1 MSPSPYTV
9 VARNI
14 DPEAHN
20 EIHSDDVAQQ
30 HGFSGAL
37 VPGVELFAYATSPLV
52 AAWGLPWLSSGWV
65 DLRFRRPVYDGE
77 RLVVSLDG
85 SALTVI
91 GPDGE
96 VRSVGSAGPGPG
108 PGSGEVGGSGEVR
121 GSYVDAPLP
130 AVLPAD
136 PVPGPLGTVRIPG
149 TVADN
154 LAYVDAVTEPLPV
167 YAAEDV
173 AHPGA
178 LLRLV
183 NLLLMSNVALGP
195 WVHTSSSC
203 RFLGLARLPAQLAVQ
218 GVVTEVFQR
227 NGHDYVRYDALVLAD
242 DQPVLEVDHT
252 ALYRLA
258 GSDPS

>member
-1 MSPSPYTV
+1 

-14 DPEAHN
+14 DPEAAN
-20 EIHSDDVAQQ
+20 AIHADDVAQQ

-52 AAWGLPWLSSGWV
+52 AAWGLTWLSSGRV

-77 RLVVSLDG
+77 QLVVALDG
-85 SALTVI
+85 SALTVT

-96 VRSVGSAGPGPG
+96 VRSVGSAGPG
-108 PGSGEVGGSGEVR
+108 EGGVR
-121 GSYVDAPLP
+121 GSYADAPLP
-130 AVLPAD
+130 ESLPTD
-136 PVPGPLGTVRIPG
+136 PVLGPLGTVRIAG

-154 LAYVDAVTEPLPV
+154 LAYVDAVTEPLPL
-167 YAAEDV
+167 YRDGAV

-195 WVHTSSSC
+195 WIHTASSC

-218 GVVTEVFQR
+218 GVVTELFQR
-227 NGHDYVRYDALVLAD
+227 NGHDYVRYDALVTAD
-242 DQPVLEVDHT
+242 GQPVLEVDH
-252 ALYRLA
+252 AAIYRLA
-258 GSDPS
+258 G

>member
-1 MSPSPYTV
+1 MTVSPYRV

-14 DPEAHN
+14 DPEADN
-20 EIHSDDVAQQ
+20 AIHADDVAQQ

-52 AAWGLPWLSSGWV
+52 AAWGLEWLSTGRI

-77 RLVVSLDG
+77 ELLVELTG
-85 SALTVI
+85 SALTVT

-96 VRSVGSAGPGPG
+96 VRSVGSAGPG
-108 PGSGEVGGSGEVR
+108 EGGVR
-121 GSYVDAPLP
+121 GAYVDAPLP
-130 AVLPAD
+130 VSLPAD
-136 PVPGPLGTVRIPG
+136 PVPGPLGTVRIEG

-154 LAYVDAVTEPLPV
+154 LAYVAAVAEPVALYGTE
-167 YAAEDV
+167 AV

-178 LLRLV
+178 LLRMV

-195 WVHTSSSC
+195 WVHTASSC
-203 RFLGLARLPAQLAVQ
+203 RFLGLAPLPAQFAVQ
-218 GVVTEVFQR
+218 GVVTDLFRR

-252 ALYRLA
+252 AIYRLA
-258 GSDPS
+258 TPA

>member
-1 MSPSPYTV
+1 MSLPPYRV

-14 DPEAHN
+14 DPEADN
-20 EIHSDDVAQQ
+20 AIHADDVAQQ
-30 HGFSGAL
+30 FGFSGAL

-52 AAWGLPWLSSGWV
+52 AAWGLPWLSSGSV

-77 RLVVSLDG
+77 ELVVALTD
-85 SALTVI
+85 SALTVT

-96 VRSVGSAGPGPG
+96 VRSVGSAGPRAGG
-108 PGSGEVGGSGEVR
+108 GVSGT
-121 GSYVDAPLP
+121 YVEAPLP
-130 AVLPAD
+130 ESLPPD
-136 PVPGPLGTVRIPG
+136 PVLGPLGTVRLAG
-149 TVADN
+149 TVDDN
-154 LAYVDAVTEPLPV
+154 LAYVDAVAEPLPL
-167 YAAEDV
+167 YRAESV

-195 WVHTSSSC
+195 WVHTSSRC

-218 GVVTEVFQR
+218 GVVTELSRR

-242 DQPVLEVDHT
+242 GLPVLEVDHT
-252 ALYRLA
+252 AIYRLA
-258 GSDPS
+258 G

>member
-1 MSPSPYTV
+1 MSPSPYAV

-14 DPEAHN
+14 DPDAAN
-20 EIHSDDVAQQ
+20 AIHGDDVAQAF
-30 HGFSGAL
+30 GFSGAL

-52 AAWGLPWLSSGWV
+52 AAWGLAWLTSGRI

-85 SALTVI
+85 SALAVT

-96 VRSVGSAGPGPG
+96 VRSVGSAGPG
-108 PGSGEVGGSGEVR
+108 SGDVR

-130 AVLPAD
+130 PVLPAD
-136 PVPGPLGTVRIPG
+136 PVLGPLGTVRVSG
-149 TVADN
+149 SVADN
-154 LAYVDAVTEPLPV
+154 LAYVDAVTEPLPL
-167 YAAEDV
+167 YRAEAV

-195 WVHTSSSC
+195 WIHTSSDC
-203 RFLGLARLPAQLAVQ
+203 RFLGPARLPADFAVR
-218 GVVTEVFQR
+218 GVVTDVFQCG
-227 NGHDYVRYDALVLAD
+227 GHDYVRYDALVLAD

-252 ALYRLA
+252 AIYRLR
-258 GSDPS
+258 

>member
-1 MSPSPYTV
+1 MTVPSYEV

-14 DPEAHN
+14 DPEAAN
-20 EIHSDDVAQQ
+20 AIHADDVAQQ

-52 AAWGLPWLSSGWV
+52 SAWGLPWLSSGLV

-77 RLVVSLDG
+77 SLVVGLVG
-85 SALTVI
+85 SALTVT

-96 VRSVGSAGPGPG
+96 VRCVGSAAP
-108 PGSGEVGGSGEVR
+108 SGAVGVL
-121 GSYVDAPLP
+121 GSYVEAPLP

-136 PVPGPLGTVRIPG
+136 PSVGPLGTVVVDG

-154 LAYVDAVTEPLPV
+154 LAYLDAVMEPVEL
-167 YAAEDV
+167 YRSSSV
-173 AHPGA
+173 AHPGL

-195 WVHTSSSC
+195 WVHTSSRC
-203 RFLGLARLPAQLAVQ
+203 RFLGVARLPARVAVR
-218 GVVTEVFQR
+218 GTVTDVFQR
-227 NGHDYVRYDALVLAD
+227 GGHDYVRYDALVLAD

-252 ALYRLA
+252 AIYRLS
-258 GSDPS
+258 G